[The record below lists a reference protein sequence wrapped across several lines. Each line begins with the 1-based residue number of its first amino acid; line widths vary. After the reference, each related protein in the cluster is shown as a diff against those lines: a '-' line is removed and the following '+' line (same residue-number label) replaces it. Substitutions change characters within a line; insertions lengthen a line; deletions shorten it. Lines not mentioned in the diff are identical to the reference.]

1 MKKIKRIGLISL
13 GAVLGG
19 TTAIHIS
26 NNEKT
31 EIVAQDSTKKEDKES
46 DVSIES
52 TKYTYNNTEE
62 RMEHPEFKNNLRP
75 ITEAFVEIY
84 KGISPQETE
93 AILSKAGNVLY
104 SDIMYDLP
112 SEYEKF
118 EISVTNEANEKVI
131 VTFKDGMVIKKEYI
145 NDYTNTSNINKAFVE
160 YHSDLF
166 ETEYSSGI
174 ISGDSSLISKN
185 KKVWELEED
194 FLSMYN

>member
-1 MKKIKRIGLISL
+1 MKKIKRISLITL
-13 GAVLGG
+13 GTILGG
-19 TTAIHIS
+19 ATAIHIAS
-26 NNEKT
+26 KEKT
-31 EIVAQDSTKKEDKES
+31 EITTQYSTKKEDKES
-46 DVSIES
+46 DTNIES
-52 TKYTYNNTEE
+52 TKYTYDSTKE
-62 RMEHPEFKNNLRP
+62 RMEHSEYKNNLRP

-93 AILSKAGNVLY
+93 ALLSKAGKVVY

-112 SEYEKF
+112 SVYEKF
-118 EISVTNEANEKVI
+118 EMSVINEVNEKVV

-174 ISGDSSLISKN
+174 ISNDSSLISKN

-194 FLSMYN
+194 FLSIYN